1 MSKLKENKIILE
13 KNEDYKYIKL
23 LLSPET
29 VKIFSNSLREKKVW
43 IIYVKEEKK
52 IKIWLIYYGIQLV
65 LFQYYFKK

>member
-29 VKIFSNSLREKKVW
+29 VKIFYNSLREKKVW